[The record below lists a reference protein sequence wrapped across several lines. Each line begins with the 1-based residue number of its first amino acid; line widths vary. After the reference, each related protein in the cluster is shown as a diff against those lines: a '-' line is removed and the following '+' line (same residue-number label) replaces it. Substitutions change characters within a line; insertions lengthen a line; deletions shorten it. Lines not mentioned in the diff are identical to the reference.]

1 MQYAVGEEVKIN
13 DGPFANLNGRIDE
26 IDPDAG
32 QAQDFRLHFRPVHA
46 GRARILAGAAHH
58 RVTRQRALRTDTSLV
73 TTMAKKIQ
81 GYIRLQ
87 LPAGAANPAPPVGP
101 ALGAQGVNIMA
112 FCKEFNAKTK
122 DQNGMILPV
131 IITVYADKSFTFIL
145 KSPPASVLLKKA
157 ANIASGSAKPNQ
169 DKVGKVTRKQLLEIY
184 RLKQKDLNANNDEA
198 GIRIIAGT
206 ARNMGIEVVD

>member
-1 MQYAVGEEVKIN
+1 
-13 DGPFANLNGRIDE
+13 
-26 IDPDAG
+26 
-32 QAQDFRLHFRPVHA
+32 
-46 GRARILAGAAHH
+46 
-58 RVTRQRALRTDTSLV
+58 
-73 TTMAKKIQ
+73 MAKKVSGIVK
-81 GYIRLQ
+81 LQ
-87 LPAGAANPAPPVGP
+87 LAAGKASPAPPVGP
-101 ALGAQGVNIMA
+101 ALGPHGINIMA

-131 IITVYADKSFTFIL
+131 IITVFSDKSFTFIL

-157 ANIASGSAKPNQ
+157 ANIASGSARPNQ
-169 DKVGKVTRKQLLEIY
+169 DKVGKVTKKQLLEIY

>member
-1 MQYAVGEEVKIN
+1 
-13 DGPFANLNGRIDE
+13 
-26 IDPDAG
+26 
-32 QAQDFRLHFRPVHA
+32 
-46 GRARILAGAAHH
+46 
-58 RVTRQRALRTDTSLV
+58 
-73 TTMAKKIQ
+73 MAKKIQ

-131 IITVYADKSFTFIL
+131 IITVYSDKSFTFIL

-157 ANIASGSAKPNQ
+157 ANIASGSARPNQ
-169 DKVGKVTRKQLLEIY
+169 DKVGKVNRKQLLEIY
-184 RLKQKDLNANNDEA
+184 NLKKKDLNANNDEA
-198 GIRIIAGT
+198 GIRIIAST